1 MGGPLSVLR
10 VRLVRFLAATAAAA
24 AVFLGA
30 SAWLDSLAFDRVAII
45 EGEYWRLAT
54 AHLTHLDN
62 THALMNAVGVGLV
75 TTVLLDF
82 LRPARLLASVVTIAG
97 TISGVSVLLV
107 AESTYAGF
115 SGILYGLAAMAVFGL
130 ATRSPWLAVIV
141 AVALVAGIITAF
153 FGWSRPWT
161 ADVAVHTHVCGMA
174 TGAAIGWSRRLKR
187 LAEGGTNASPTCG
200 LRRSPARDGTT
211 PPDDSLA
218 RRPAPAPTA
227 PGLCALHRHFV
238 PMRRRL
244 RGPSPTGARPPR
256 RPRDPRQRGIA
267 PWCSRS

>member
-62 THALMNAVGVGLV
+62 MHGLMNAVGFGLV
-75 TTVLLDF
+75 TAVLLDF
-82 LRPARLLASVVTIAG
+82 LRPARLFASVVTIAG

-130 ATRSPWLAVIV
+130 AKRSPWLAVIV

-187 LAEGGTNASPTCG
+187 LAKGGQTRPLHADFDG
-200 LRRSPARDGTT
+200 RRHGTGQRRQT
-211 PPDDSLA
+211 SRLLAVRPQPPPPPDSAHYTGTSCRCGADS
-218 RRPAPAPTA
+218 
-227 PGLCALHRHFV
+227 
-238 PMRRRL
+238 
-244 RGPSPTGARPPR
+244 GARPLLAH
-256 RPRDPRQRGIA
+256 DLLVGLEIQGGEE
-267 PWCSRS
+267 